1 MGLLLLLKNTANGYK
16 WALCFYKE
24 LLLMPFDGPLSLP
37 KMLQKHLHGPI
48 IIPADNFTDSHEWA
62 LCFYDEILPLPLDG
76 PIVVAEIATNGH
88 EWPSVLARKAADT
101 LAWAPVIAAEQ
112 CYRWLQMGLLFLTRK
127 VANTP
132 ARAHY
137 CCS

>member
-1 MGLLLLLKNTANGYK
+1 MGLLLLLKNTANGHE

-24 LLLMPFDGPLSLP
+24 LLPMPLNGPLSLP
-37 KMLQKHLHGPI
+37 KMLLKRLHGPI

-76 PIVVAEIATNGH
+76 PIIVAEIATDGH

-101 LAWAPVIAAEQ
+101 LGWALL
-112 CYRWLQMGLLFLTRK
+112 LQLNNVTDGYK
-127 VANTP
+127 WA
-132 ARAHY
+132 Y
-137 CCS
+137 CF